1 MRKHNS
7 LLYILLSVFMLIPTA
22 YAAWYISGLTIE
34 EAINESTIKPVCYI
48 NTNEAKNQYYSIET
62 ALNKSK
68 SGDTVY
74 VIPKTN
80 PTIKYNCTVPS
91 NVTLTIGGL
100 TKIENNVRKYL
111 FLDSKGNYTYTDTG
125 AYAYKDR
132 GVENE
137 SSDSSNENL
146 PENRGPHIQT
156 EGFGD
161 SKPEYYCQNSV
172 TLEAKLTIS
181 KGATLNIAGRLGS
194 EGWGLSGATTGD
206 YCEIVFSNNLAS
218 IKNSG
223 TIDCCGYIKPKDKN
237 VTLASVTCLDGSKV
251 YMPFVIRD
259 FSGGTYSVSCNPK
272 KGDKVMPFNEW
283 LVCNI
288 QVRQIF
294 RYGST
299 LQGYYDAYNSQYIS
313 KVITIKKGHKVGLVN
328 MIGVNNSIVN
338 VLSKD
343 ARITIDTSSDDCSKT
358 IIGANGII
366 NKKMKIRFEGKCEIA
381 KMIIP
386 NPMPALSSLSFLTN
400 VEIADVDS
408 SKFFF
413 SLNHYYDFEI
423 RGTVNVTTSQK
434 VLPGCNVKVANTG
447 VLNINAPAIFV
458 ENLDEAANG
467 ATKAYKY
474 PTIYNQDVKP
484 DEVRNALINDGTV
497 NVSSNGKLAGKIH
510 SSNIDSTLNLSEASA
525 LSISYKEG
533 AYGKMD
539 IPNFHITYQNKDIS
553 GNANGPL
560 LSDAGVAVSN
570 LDKKIYIYT
579 SENNN
584 SGWKEAT
591 NLDSYSIT
599 YHLNGGS
606 ADVKDG
612 ETKTSYLKQGE
623 SKILYSASIADP
635 SKKYYVFAGWYMDAA
650 FTKPLRAGIEVKD
663 GTHLDLY
670 AKYSYEKYKVEYQI
684 ENQSGIE
691 ATITNPNASFTS
703 FTQKDLT
710 DQGGSFLLQE
720 ATSDKPEQ
728 IMFDGWYTSPDYSVA
743 SKLSGNEINQCQSY
757 MLYARFVKVRPT
769 ITIDDSFFDGV
780 TNAFVV
786 EENGKL
792 SSTDIT
798 SISQRLSMIRTD
810 SDKPQYATG
819 YKNGDVSIALNE
831 LKDYVFKEN
840 TTLTIT
846 KSDKYCISYVFDA
859 NTIENKY
866 YTRTS
871 SGAVEGDPSLS
882 DPTIH
887 DNNDRH
893 FYKLKNGNDSFDNET
908 AKIVSL
914 LNENKDKNDFK
925 LNVWWAYHFTFN
937 VESVGANKPRL
948 TISCLNID
956 KEYGK
961 GETVEDYIP
970 SGEEIKIVIQNNY
983 WPSDSITKIV
993 STDGFLDGSN
1003 KYKAFGEGEFSK
1015 TSKMLEKAVTITVKK
1030 G

>member
-7 LLYILLSVFMLIPTA
+7 LLYILLSVLMLIPTA
-22 YAAWYISGLTIE
+22 YATWYISGLTIE

-80 PTIKYNCTVPS
+80 PTIKYNCTIPS

-146 PENRGPHIQT
+146 PENRGPHIKT

-181 KGATLNIAGRLGS
+181 KGATLNIAGRIGS

-206 YCEIVFSNNLAS
+206 YCEIVFSSNQAS
-218 IKNSG
+218 INNSG

-237 VTLASVTCLDGSKV
+237 VTLASVTSLDGSKV

-259 FSGGTYSVSCNPK
+259 FSGGTYSVACNPK

-294 RYGST
+294 RRGST

-313 KVITIKKGHKVGLVN
+313 KVITIKKGHKAGLVN

-338 VLSKD
+338 VLSTD

-358 IIGANGII
+358 IIGTNGII

-434 VLPGCNVKVANTG
+434 VLPGCNVKVTNTG

-533 AYGKMD
+533 AYGKME

-553 GNANGPL
+553 GNTNGPL

-606 ADVKDG
+606 ADIKDG

-635 SKKYYVFAGWYMDAA
+635 SKKYYVFAGWYTDAA
-650 FTKPLRAGIEVKD
+650 LTKSLRAGIEVKN

-670 AKYSYEKYKVEYQI
+670 AKYSYENYKVEYQI

-728 IMFDGWYTSPDYSVA
+728 IMFDGWYTSSDYSVA

-757 MLYARFVKVRPT
+757 MLYARFVKVVPKV
-769 ITIDDSFFDGV
+769 TIDDEIFSG
-780 TNAFVV
+780 FVNV
-786 EENGKL
+786 FNVNESDGKL
-792 SSTDIT
+792 SNEAMTI
-798 SISQRLSMIRTD
+798 INKRINEIRANVDEEKYVKNFMLGDTAIEL
-810 SDKPQYATG
+810 DK
-819 YKNGDVSIALNE
+819 
-831 LKDYVFKEN
+831 LKDYVFDQN
-840 TTLTIT
+840 ATLTLT
-846 KSDKYCISYVFDA
+846 KESKFAVSYTVDKNVIK
-859 NTIENKY
+859 KY
-866 YTRTS
+866 YTRDS
-871 SGAVEGDPSLS
+871 SGNVESTPSLDLS
-882 DPTIH
+882 IYENDDRKLYKWKNGTNSYG
-887 DNNDRH
+887 NNDINDI
-893 FYKLKNGNDSFDNET
+893 LNKNPQ
-908 AKIVSL
+908 
-914 LNENKDKNDFK
+914 KNDYAFEAWWSYRVDINVKSLVNTDYFK
-925 LNVWWAYHFTFN
+925 LNGVSYGVGNYQIYVEEGATLNVALTNTWA
-937 VESVGANKPRL
+937 VGG
-948 TISCLNID
+948 D
-956 KEYGK
+956 KH
-961 GETVEDYIP
+961 TQ
-970 SGEEIKIVIQNNY
+970 IKINNNSNVLNNY
-983 WPSDSITKIV
+983 GHGEKTATYTMPGKVTTVIV
-993 STDGFLDGSN
+993 DKASN
-1003 KYKAFGEGEFSK
+1003 
-1015 TSKMLEKAVTITVKK
+1015 L
-1030 G
+1030 

>member
-7 LLYILLSVFMLIPTA
+7 LLYILLSVLMLIPTA

-80 PTIKYNCTVPS
+80 PTIKYNCTIPS

-100 TKIENNVRKYL
+100 TRIENNVRKYL

-294 RYGST
+294 RHGST

-358 IIGANGII
+358 IIGTSGII

-386 NPMPALSSLSFLTN
+386 NPMPALSSFSFLTN

-434 VLPGCNVKVANTG
+434 VLPGCNVKVTNTG

-510 SSNIDSTLNLSEASA
+510 SSSIDSTLNLSEASA

-533 AYGKMD
+533 AYGKME

-757 MLYARFVKVRPT
+757 MLYARFVKVVPKV
-769 ITIDDSFFDGV
+769 TIDDEIFSG
-780 TNAFVV
+780 FVNV
-786 EENGKL
+786 FNVNESDGKL
-792 SSTDIT
+792 SNEAMTIINKRINEIRANVDEEKYVKNFMLGDIA
-798 SISQRLSMIRTD
+798 IEL
-810 SDKPQYATG
+810 DK
-819 YKNGDVSIALNE
+819 
-831 LKDYVFKEN
+831 LKDYVFDQNATLTLTKEN
-840 TTLTIT
+840 KFAVSYTV
-846 KSDKYCISYVFDA
+846 DKNVIK
-859 NTIENKY
+859 KY
-866 YTRTS
+866 YTRDS
-871 SGAVEGDPSLS
+871 SGNVESTPSLDLS
-882 DPTIH
+882 IYENDDRKLYKWKNGTNSYG
-887 DNNDRH
+887 NNDINGI
-893 FYKLKNGNDSFDNET
+893 LNKNPQ
-908 AKIVSL
+908 
-914 LNENKDKNDFK
+914 KNDYTFEAWWSYRVDINVKSLVNTDYFK
-925 LNVWWAYHFTFN
+925 LNGVSYGVGNYQIYVEEGATLNVALTNTWA
-937 VESVGANKPRL
+937 VGP
-948 TISCLNID
+948 D
-956 KEYGK
+956 KH
-961 GETVEDYIP
+961 TQ
-970 SGEEIKIVIQNNY
+970 IKINNNSNVLNNY
-983 WPSDSITKIV
+983 
-993 STDGFLDGSN
+993 GR
-1003 KYKAFGEGEFSK
+1003 GEK
-1015 TSKMLEKAVTITVKK
+1015 TATYTMPGKVTTITVDKASNL
-1030 G
+1030 

>member
-7 LLYILLSVFMLIPTA
+7 LLYILLSVLMLIPTA
-22 YAAWYISGLTIE
+22 YAAWYINGLTIE

-48 NTNEAKNQYYSIET
+48 NTNEAKNRYYSIET

-80 PTIKYNCTVPS
+80 PTIKYNCTIPS

-146 PENRGPHIQT
+146 PENRGPHIKT

-237 VTLASVTCLDGSKV
+237 VTLASATSLDGSKV

-294 RYGST
+294 RHGSI

-338 VLSKD
+338 VLSTD

-358 IIGANGII
+358 VIGANGII

-434 VLPGCNVKVANTG
+434 VLPGCNVKVTNTG

-484 DEVRNALINDGTV
+484 DEVRNTLINDGTV

-560 LSDAGVAVSN
+560 LSDTGVAVSN

-650 FTKPLRAGIEVKD
+650 FAKPLRAGIEVKD

-670 AKYSYEKYKVEYQI
+670 AKYSYENYKVEYQI

-743 SKLSGNEINQCQSY
+743 SKLSGNEISQCQSY
-757 MLYARFVKVRPT
+757 MLYARFVKVVPKV
-769 ITIDDSFFDGV
+769 TIDDEIFSG
-780 TNAFVV
+780 FVNV
-786 EENGKL
+786 FNVNESDGKL
-792 SSTDIT
+792 SNEAMIIINKRINEIRANVDEEKYVKNFMLGDIA
-798 SISQRLSMIRTD
+798 IEL
-810 SDKPQYATG
+810 DK
-819 YKNGDVSIALNE
+819 
-831 LKDYVFKEN
+831 LKDYVFDQN
-840 TTLTIT
+840 ATLTLT
-846 KSDKYCISYVFDA
+846 KESKFAVSYTVDKNVIK
-859 NTIENKY
+859 KY
-866 YTRTS
+866 YTRDS
-871 SGAVEGDPSLS
+871 SG
-882 DPTIH
+882 
-887 DNNDRH
+887 
-893 FYKLKNGNDSFDNET
+893 
-908 AKIVSL
+908 
-914 LNENKDKNDFK
+914 
-925 LNVWWAYHFTFN
+925 N
-937 VESVGANKPRL
+937 VESTPSLDLSIYENDDRKLYKWKNGTDSYGNNDINDILNKNPQKNDYAFEAWWSYRVDIEVVEYPNADGLKINGILYTVGSYSIYAYEGEKLTLAVKKTNAVPHKNITQVNVDGQEKLNNYVAEVSPKGDKTANY
-948 TISCLNID
+948 TMS
-956 KEYGK
+956 GK
-961 GETVEDYIP
+961 T
-970 SGEEIKIVIQNNY
+970 IKIVVNRADRI
-983 WPSDSITKIV
+983 
-993 STDGFLDGSN
+993 
-1003 KYKAFGEGEFSK
+1003 
-1015 TSKMLEKAVTITVKK
+1015 
-1030 G
+1030 

>member
-7 LLYILLSVFMLIPTA
+7 LLYILLSVLMLIPTA

-80 PTIKYNCTVPS
+80 PTIKYNCTIPS

-172 TLEAKLTIS
+172 TLEAKLAIS
-181 KGATLNIAGRLGS
+181 KGATLNIAGRIGS

-237 VTLASVTCLDGSKV
+237 VTLASVTSLDGSKV

-294 RYGST
+294 RHGSI
-299 LQGYYDAYNSQYIS
+299 LRGYYDAYNSQYIS
-313 KVITIKKGHKVGLVN
+313 KVITIKKGHKAGLVN

-338 VLSKD
+338 VLSTD

-358 IIGANGII
+358 IIGTNGII

-434 VLPGCNVKVANTG
+434 VLPGCNVKVTNTG

-533 AYGKMD
+533 AYGKME

-606 ADVKDG
+606 GDVKDG

-757 MLYARFVKVRPT
+757 MLYARFVKVVPKV
-769 ITIDDSFFDGV
+769 TIDDEIFSG
-780 TNAFVV
+780 FVNV
-786 EENGKL
+786 FNVNESDGKL
-792 SSTDIT
+792 SNEAMTI
-798 SISQRLSMIRTD
+798 INKRINEIRANVDEEKYVKNFMLGDTVIEL
-810 SDKPQYATG
+810 DK
-819 YKNGDVSIALNE
+819 
-831 LKDYVFKEN
+831 LKDYVFDQN
-840 TTLTIT
+840 ATLTLT
-846 KSDKYCISYVFDA
+846 KESKFAVSYTVDKNVIK
-859 NTIENKY
+859 KY
-866 YTRTS
+866 YTRDS
-871 SGAVEGDPSLS
+871 SGNVESTPSLDLS
-882 DPTIH
+882 IYENDDRKLYKWKNGTNSYG
-887 DNNDRH
+887 NNDI
-893 FYKLKNGNDSFDNET
+893 KDILNKNPQ
-908 AKIVSL
+908 
-914 LNENKDKNDFK
+914 KNDYAFEAWWSYRVDINVKSLVNTDYFK
-925 LNVWWAYHFTFN
+925 LNGVSYGVGNYQIYVEEGATLNVALTNTWA
-937 VESVGANKPRL
+937 VGG
-948 TISCLNID
+948 D
-956 KEYGK
+956 KH
-961 GETVEDYIP
+961 TQ
-970 SGEEIKIVIQNNY
+970 IKINNNSNVLNNY
-983 WPSDSITKIV
+983 GYGEKTATYTMPGKVTTVIV
-993 STDGFLDGSN
+993 DKASN
-1003 KYKAFGEGEFSK
+1003 
-1015 TSKMLEKAVTITVKK
+1015 L
-1030 G
+1030 

>member
-7 LLYILLSVFMLIPTA
+7 LLYILLSVLMLIPTA

-48 NTNEAKNQYYSIET
+48 NTNETKNQYYSIET

-80 PTIKYNCTVPS
+80 PTIKYNCTIPS

-146 PENRGPHIQT
+146 PENRGPHIKT

-181 KGATLNIAGRLGS
+181 KGAALNIAGRIGS

-206 YCEIVFSNNLAS
+206 YCEIVFSSNQAS
-218 IKNSG
+218 INNSG

-237 VTLASVTCLDGSKV
+237 VTLASVTSLDGSKV

-259 FSGGTYSVSCNPK
+259 FSGGTYSVACNPK

-294 RYGST
+294 RRGST

-313 KVITIKKGHKVGLVN
+313 KVITIKKGHKAGLVN

-338 VLSKD
+338 VLSTD

-358 IIGANGII
+358 IIGTNGII

-434 VLPGCNVKVANTG
+434 VLPGCNVKVTNTG

-458 ENLDEAANG
+458 ENLDEVANG

-533 AYGKMD
+533 AYGKME

-553 GNANGPL
+553 GSANGPL

-606 ADVKDG
+606 ADIKDG

-635 SKKYYVFAGWYMDAA
+635 SKKYYVFAGWYTDAA
-650 FTKPLRAGIEVKD
+650 FTKSLRAGIEVKN

-670 AKYSYEKYKVEYQI
+670 AKYSYENYKVEYQI

-757 MLYARFVKVRPT
+757 MLYARFVKVVPKV
-769 ITIDDSFFDGV
+769 TIDDEIFSG
-780 TNAFVV
+780 FVNV
-786 EENGKL
+786 FNVNESDGKL
-792 SSTDIT
+792 SNEAMTI
-798 SISQRLSMIRTD
+798 INKRINEIRANVDEEKYVKNFMLGDTTIEL
-810 SDKPQYATG
+810 DK
-819 YKNGDVSIALNE
+819 
-831 LKDYVFKEN
+831 LKDYVFDQN
-840 TTLTIT
+840 ATLTLT
-846 KSDKYCISYVFDA
+846 KESKFAVSYTVDKNVIK
-859 NTIENKY
+859 KY
-866 YTRTS
+866 YTRDS
-871 SGAVEGDPSLS
+871 SG
-882 DPTIH
+882 
-887 DNNDRH
+887 
-893 FYKLKNGNDSFDNET
+893 
-908 AKIVSL
+908 
-914 LNENKDKNDFK
+914 
-925 LNVWWAYHFTFN
+925 N
-937 VESVGANKPRL
+937 VESTPSLDLSIYENDDRKLYKWKNGTNSYGNNDINDILNKNPQKNDYAFEAWWSYRVDIEVVEYPNADGLKINGVLYTVGSYSIYAYEGEKLILAVKKTNAVLHKNITQVNVDGQEKLNNYVAEVSPKGDKTANYTMP
-948 TISCLNID
+948 
-956 KEYGK
+956 GK
-961 GETVEDYIP
+961 T
-970 SGEEIKIVIQNNY
+970 IKIVVNRA
-983 WPSDSITKIV
+983 DKI
-993 STDGFLDGSN
+993 
-1003 KYKAFGEGEFSK
+1003 
-1015 TSKMLEKAVTITVKK
+1015 
-1030 G
+1030 

>member
-7 LLYILLSVFMLIPTA
+7 LLYILLSVLMLIPTA
-22 YAAWYISGLTIE
+22 YAAWYINGLTIK
-34 EAINESTIKPVCYI
+34 EAINESAIKPVCYI
-48 NTNEAKNQYYSIET
+48 NTNEDKNQYYSIET

-80 PTIKYNCTVPS
+80 PIIKYNCTIPS
-91 NVTLTIGGL
+91 NVTLAIGGL
-100 TKIENNVRKYL
+100 TRIENNVRKYL

-181 KGATLNIAGRLGS
+181 KGATLNIAGRIGS

-294 RYGST
+294 RHGST

-313 KVITIKKGHKVGLVN
+313 KVITIKKGHKAGLVN

-338 VLSKD
+338 VLSND

-358 IIGANGII
+358 IIGTNGII

-434 VLPGCNVKVANTG
+434 VLPGCNVKVTNTG

-533 AYGKMD
+533 AYGKME
-539 IPNFHITYQNKDIS
+539 IPNFHIAYQNKDIS
-553 GNANGPL
+553 GSANGPL

-635 SKKYYVFAGWYMDAA
+635 SKKYYVFAGWYTDAA

-663 GTHLDLY
+663 GTRLDLY

-757 MLYARFVKVRPT
+757 MLYARFVKVVPKV
-769 ITIDDSFFDGV
+769 TIDDEIFSG
-780 TNAFVV
+780 FVNV
-786 EENGKL
+786 FNVNESDGKL
-792 SSTDIT
+792 SNEAMTI
-798 SISQRLSMIRTD
+798 INKRINEIRANVDEEKYVKNFMLGDTVIEL
-810 SDKPQYATG
+810 DK
-819 YKNGDVSIALNE
+819 
-831 LKDYVFKEN
+831 LKDYVFDQNATLTLTKEN
-840 TTLTIT
+840 KFAVSYTV
-846 KSDKYCISYVFDA
+846 DKNVIK
-859 NTIENKY
+859 KY
-866 YTRTS
+866 YTRDS
-871 SGAVEGDPSLS
+871 SGNVESTPSLDLS
-882 DPTIH
+882 IYENDDRKLYKWKNGT
-887 DNNDRH
+887 DSYGNNDI
-893 FYKLKNGNDSFDNET
+893 KN
-908 AKIVSL
+908 I
-914 LNENKDKNDFK
+914 LNKNPQKNDYAFEAWWSYRVDINVKSLVNTDYFK
-925 LNVWWAYHFTFN
+925 LNGVSYDVGNYQIYVEEGATLNVALTNTWA
-937 VESVGANKPRL
+937 VGG
-948 TISCLNID
+948 D
-956 KEYGK
+956 KH
-961 GETVEDYIP
+961 TQ
-970 SGEEIKIVIQNNY
+970 IKINNNSNVLNNY
-983 WPSDSITKIV
+983 GYGEKTATYTMPGKVTTVIV
-993 STDGFLDGSN
+993 DKASN
-1003 KYKAFGEGEFSK
+1003 
-1015 TSKMLEKAVTITVKK
+1015 L
-1030 G
+1030 

>member
-7 LLYILLSVFMLIPTA
+7 LLYILLSVLMLIPTA

-80 PTIKYNCTVPS
+80 PTIKYNCTIPS
-91 NVTLTIGGL
+91 DVTLTIGGL

-146 PENRGPHIQT
+146 PENRGPHIKT

-181 KGATLNIAGRLGS
+181 KGAALNIAGRIGS

-206 YCEIVFSNNLAS
+206 YCEIVFSSNQAS
-218 IKNSG
+218 INNSG

-294 RYGST
+294 RHGST

-338 VLSKD
+338 VLSTD

-358 IIGANGII
+358 IIGTNGII

-434 VLPGCNVKVANTG
+434 VLPGCNVKVTNTG

-533 AYGKMD
+533 AYGKME

-635 SKKYYVFAGWYMDAA
+635 SKKYYVFAGWYTDAA
-650 FTKPLRAGIEVKD
+650 LTKPLRTGIEVKD

-757 MLYARFVKVRPT
+757 MLYARFVKVVPKV
-769 ITIDDSFFDGV
+769 TIDDEIFSG
-780 TNAFVV
+780 FVNV
-786 EENGKL
+786 FNVNESDGKL
-792 SSTDIT
+792 SNEAMTIINKRINEISANVDEEKYVKNFMLGDIA
-798 SISQRLSMIRTD
+798 IEL
-810 SDKPQYATG
+810 DK
-819 YKNGDVSIALNE
+819 
-831 LKDYVFKEN
+831 LKDYVFDQNATLTLTKEN
-840 TTLTIT
+840 KFAVSYTV
-846 KSDKYCISYVFDA
+846 DKNVIK
-859 NTIENKY
+859 KY
-866 YTRTS
+866 YTRDS
-871 SGAVEGDPSLS
+871 FGNVESTPSLDLS
-882 DPTIH
+882 IYENDDRKLYKWKNGT
-887 DNNDRH
+887 DSYGNNDI
-893 FYKLKNGNDSFDNET
+893 KN
-908 AKIVSL
+908 I
-914 LNENKDKNDFK
+914 LNKNPQKNDYAFEAWWSYRVDINVKSLVNTDYFK
-925 LNVWWAYHFTFN
+925 LNGVSYGVGNYQIYVEEGATLNVALTNTWA
-937 VESVGANKPRL
+937 VGG
-948 TISCLNID
+948 D
-956 KEYGK
+956 KH
-961 GETVEDYIP
+961 TQ
-970 SGEEIKIVIQNNY
+970 IKINNNSNVLNNY
-983 WPSDSITKIV
+983 GYGEKTATYTMPGKVTTVIV
-993 STDGFLDGSN
+993 DKASN
-1003 KYKAFGEGEFSK
+1003 
-1015 TSKMLEKAVTITVKK
+1015 L
-1030 G
+1030 

>member
-7 LLYILLSVFMLIPTA
+7 LLYILLSVLMLIPTA

-80 PTIKYNCTVPS
+80 PTIKYNCTIPS
-91 NVTLTIGGL
+91 DVTLTIGGL

-146 PENRGPHIQT
+146 PENRGPHIKT

-181 KGATLNIAGRLGS
+181 KGAALNIAGRIGS

-206 YCEIVFSNNLAS
+206 YCEIVFSSNQAS
-218 IKNSG
+218 INNSG

-237 VTLASVTCLDGSKV
+237 VTLASVTSLDGSKV

-294 RYGST
+294 RHGSI

-338 VLSKD
+338 VLSTD

-358 IIGANGII
+358 IIGTNGII

-434 VLPGCNVKVANTG
+434 VLPGCNVKVTNTG

-533 AYGKMD
+533 AYGKME

-635 SKKYYVFAGWYMDAA
+635 SKKYYVFAGWYTDAA
-650 FTKPLRAGIEVKD
+650 LTKPLRTGIEVKD

-670 AKYSYEKYKVEYQI
+670 AKYSCEKYKVEYQI

-757 MLYARFVKVRPT
+757 MLYARFVKVVPKV
-769 ITIDDSFFDGV
+769 TIDDEIFSG
-780 TNAFVV
+780 FVNV
-786 EENGKL
+786 FNVNESDGKL
-792 SSTDIT
+792 SNEAMTIINKRINEISANVDEEKYVKNFMLGDIA
-798 SISQRLSMIRTD
+798 IEL
-810 SDKPQYATG
+810 DK
-819 YKNGDVSIALNE
+819 
-831 LKDYVFKEN
+831 LKDYVFDQNATLTLTKEN
-840 TTLTIT
+840 KFAVSYTV
-846 KSDKYCISYVFDA
+846 DKNVIK
-859 NTIENKY
+859 KY
-866 YTRTS
+866 YTRDS
-871 SGAVEGDPSLS
+871 FGNVESTPSLDLS
-882 DPTIH
+882 IYENDDRKLYKWKNGT
-887 DNNDRH
+887 DSYGNNDI
-893 FYKLKNGNDSFDNET
+893 KN
-908 AKIVSL
+908 I
-914 LNENKDKNDFK
+914 LNKNPQKNDYAFEAWWSYRVDINVKSLVNTDYFK
-925 LNVWWAYHFTFN
+925 LNGVSYGVGNYQIYVEEGATLNVALTNTWA
-937 VESVGANKPRL
+937 VGG
-948 TISCLNID
+948 D
-956 KEYGK
+956 KH
-961 GETVEDYIP
+961 TQ
-970 SGEEIKIVIQNNY
+970 IKINNNSNVLNNY
-983 WPSDSITKIV
+983 GYGEKTATYTMPGKVTTVIV
-993 STDGFLDGSN
+993 DKASN
-1003 KYKAFGEGEFSK
+1003 
-1015 TSKMLEKAVTITVKK
+1015 L
-1030 G
+1030 

>member
-7 LLYILLSVFMLIPTA
+7 LLYILLSVLMLIPTA
-22 YAAWYISGLTIE
+22 YAAWYINGLTIE

-80 PTIKYNCTVPS
+80 PTIKYNCTIPS

-206 YCEIVFSNNLAS
+206 YCEIVFSSNQAS
-218 IKNSG
+218 INNSG

-237 VTLASVTCLDGSKV
+237 VTLASVTSLDGSKV

-259 FSGGTYSVSCNPK
+259 FNGGTYSVSCNPK

-294 RYGST
+294 RHGST

-313 KVITIKKGHKVGLVN
+313 KVITIKKGHKAGLVN

-338 VLSKD
+338 VLSTD

-358 IIGANGII
+358 IIGTNGII

-434 VLPGCNVKVANTG
+434 VLPGCNVKVTNTG
-447 VLNINAPAIFV
+447 VLNINAPTIFV

-474 PTIYNQDVKP
+474 PTIYNQDVKS

-533 AYGKMD
+533 AYGEMD
-539 IPNFHITYQNKDIS
+539 IPNFNITYQNKDIS

-635 SKKYYVFAGWYMDAA
+635 SKKYYVFAGWYTDAA
-650 FTKPLRAGIEVKD
+650 FTKPLRTGIEVKN

-757 MLYARFVKVRPT
+757 MLYARFVKVVPKV
-769 ITIDDSFFDGV
+769 TIDDEIFSG
-780 TNAFVV
+780 FVNV
-786 EENGKL
+786 FNVNESDGKL
-792 SSTDIT
+792 SNEAMTI
-798 SISQRLSMIRTD
+798 INKRINEIRANVDEEKYVKNFMLGDTVIEL
-810 SDKPQYATG
+810 DK
-819 YKNGDVSIALNE
+819 
-831 LKDYVFKEN
+831 LKDYVFDQNATLTLTKEN
-840 TTLTIT
+840 KFAVSYTV
-846 KSDKYCISYVFDA
+846 DKNVIK
-859 NTIENKY
+859 KY
-866 YTRTS
+866 YTRDS
-871 SGAVEGDPSLS
+871 SGNVESTPSLDLS
-882 DPTIH
+882 IYENDDRKLYKWKNGT
-887 DNNDRH
+887 DSYGNNDINDI
-893 FYKLKNGNDSFDNET
+893 LNKNPQ
-908 AKIVSL
+908 
-914 LNENKDKNDFK
+914 KNDYAFEAWWSYRVDINVKSLVNTDYFK
-925 LNVWWAYHFTFN
+925 LNGVSYGVGNYQIYVEEGATLNVALTNTWA
-937 VESVGANKPRL
+937 VGG
-948 TISCLNID
+948 D
-956 KEYGK
+956 KH
-961 GETVEDYIP
+961 TQ
-970 SGEEIKIVIQNNY
+970 IKINNNSNVLNNY
-983 WPSDSITKIV
+983 GYGEKTATYTMPGKVTTIIV
-993 STDGFLDGSN
+993 DKASN
-1003 KYKAFGEGEFSK
+1003 
-1015 TSKMLEKAVTITVKK
+1015 L
-1030 G
+1030 

>member
-7 LLYILLSVFMLIPTA
+7 LLYILLSVLMLIPTA

-48 NTNEAKNQYYSIET
+48 NTNETKNQYYSIET

-80 PTIKYNCTVPS
+80 PTIKYNCTIPS

-146 PENRGPHIQT
+146 PENRGPHIKT

-181 KGATLNIAGRLGS
+181 KGAALNIAGRIGS

-206 YCEIVFSNNLAS
+206 YCEIVFSSNQAS
-218 IKNSG
+218 INNSG

-237 VTLASVTCLDGSKV
+237 VTLASVTSLDGSKV

-259 FSGGTYSVSCNPK
+259 FSGGTYSVACNPK

-294 RYGST
+294 RRGST

-313 KVITIKKGHKVGLVN
+313 KVITIKKGHKAGLVN

-338 VLSKD
+338 VLSTD

-358 IIGANGII
+358 IIGTNGII

-423 RGTVNVTTSQK
+423 CGTVNVTTSQK
-434 VLPGCNVKVANTG
+434 VLPGCNVKVTNTG

-458 ENLDEAANG
+458 ENLDEVANG

-533 AYGKMD
+533 AYGKME

-553 GNANGPL
+553 GSANGPL

-606 ADVKDG
+606 ADIKDG

-635 SKKYYVFAGWYMDAA
+635 SKKYYVFAGWYTDAA
-650 FTKPLRAGIEVKD
+650 FTKSLRAGIEVKN

-670 AKYSYEKYKVEYQI
+670 AKYSYENYKVEYQI

-757 MLYARFVKVRPT
+757 MLYARFVKVVPKV
-769 ITIDDSFFDGV
+769 TIDDEIFSG
-780 TNAFVV
+780 FVNV
-786 EENGKL
+786 FNVNESDGKL
-792 SSTDIT
+792 SNEAMTI
-798 SISQRLSMIRTD
+798 INKRINEIRANVDEEKYVKNFMLGDTTIEL
-810 SDKPQYATG
+810 DK
-819 YKNGDVSIALNE
+819 
-831 LKDYVFKEN
+831 LKDYVFDQN
-840 TTLTIT
+840 ATLTLT
-846 KSDKYCISYVFDA
+846 KESKFAVSYTVDKNVIK
-859 NTIENKY
+859 KY
-866 YTRTS
+866 YTRDS
-871 SGAVEGDPSLS
+871 SG
-882 DPTIH
+882 
-887 DNNDRH
+887 
-893 FYKLKNGNDSFDNET
+893 
-908 AKIVSL
+908 
-914 LNENKDKNDFK
+914 
-925 LNVWWAYHFTFN
+925 N
-937 VESVGANKPRL
+937 VESTPSLDLSIYENDDRKLYKWKNGTNSYGNNDINDILNKNPQKNDYAFEAWWSYRVDIEVVEYPNADGLKINGVLYTVGSYSIYAYEGEKLILAVKKTNAVLHKNITQVNVDGQEKLNNYVAEVSPKGDKTANYTMP
-948 TISCLNID
+948 
-956 KEYGK
+956 GK
-961 GETVEDYIP
+961 T
-970 SGEEIKIVIQNNY
+970 IKIVVNRA
-983 WPSDSITKIV
+983 DKI
-993 STDGFLDGSN
+993 
-1003 KYKAFGEGEFSK
+1003 
-1015 TSKMLEKAVTITVKK
+1015 
-1030 G
+1030 